1 MGKVSVELLAVNELL
16 AKNLNIPNYQRPYV
30 WEEKQVLQLLDD
42 IWENW
47 NFTQNGTALLTTWDT
62 HFLIKW
68 DSYLRRQ
75 PYSQSTRARCPS

>member
-1 MGKVSVELLAVNELL
+1 MSKRFIRKIGGL
-16 AKNLNIPNYQRPYV
+16 AKNCPNPMLQSIEINQIKSLYQSGVPI
-30 WEEKQVLQLLDD
+30 KQIVA
-42 IWENW
+42 W